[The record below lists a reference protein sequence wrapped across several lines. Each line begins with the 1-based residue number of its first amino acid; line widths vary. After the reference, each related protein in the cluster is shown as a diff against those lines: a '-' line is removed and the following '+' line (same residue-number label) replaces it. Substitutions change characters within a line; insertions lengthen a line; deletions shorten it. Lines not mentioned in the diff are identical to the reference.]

1 MGAMGAAE
9 PLQSVLWV
17 KRQRCTVSLEPAR
30 ALLRWWRSP
39 EPGPSAPGAGKCGH
53 PGLAGRALHLPLAC
67 GARALPAGWDGAE
80 LGGRRPGA
88 RGEAAGAARRGE
100 SETQS
105 PGAGRSKYPA
115 ASGGEPSGC

>member
-17 KRQRCTVSLEPAR
+17 KQQRCAVSLEPAR

-39 EPGPSAPGAGKCGH
+39 EPGPSAPDPGKCGH
-53 PGLAGRALHLPLAC
+53 PGLVGPVLHPSPAC
-67 GARALPAGWDGAE
+67 VAQTLGADWDGAE

-88 RGEAAGAARRGE
+88 RGEAAGAPRRGE

-105 PGAGRSKYPA
+105 PGAGRSKYYA
-115 ASGGEPSGC
+115 ASGGEPSEL

>member
-9 PLQSVLWV
+9 PLHSVLWV
-17 KRQRCTVSLEPAR
+17 KRRRCAVSLEPAR

-39 EPGPSAPGAGKCGH
+39 EPGPSAPGAGKYGY
-53 PGLAGRALHLPLAC
+53 PGLVGPALHPPLAC
-67 GARALPAGWDGAE
+67 MAQALRAGWDGAE

-88 RGEAAGAARRGE
+88 QREAAGARRRGE

-105 PGAGRSKYPA
+105 PGAGRSKYSA
-115 ASGGEPSGC
+115 ASGGEPSGY